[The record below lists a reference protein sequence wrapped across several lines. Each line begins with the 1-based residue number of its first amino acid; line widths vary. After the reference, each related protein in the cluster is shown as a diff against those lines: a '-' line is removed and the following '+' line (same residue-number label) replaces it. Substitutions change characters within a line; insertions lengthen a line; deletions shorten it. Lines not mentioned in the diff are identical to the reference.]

1 MASWILRTLHRI
13 IGWPRTPKKKS
24 KPLGYAKSY
33 GTRKSAAPSMRQRSG
48 HGSASGGLGA
58 NLPYA

>member
-1 MASWILRTLHRI
+1 MAGWILERCTGSSDGPAL
-13 IGWPRTPKKKS
+13 PKKKS